1 MRELEMNDTFDG
13 PFSLLQMFWGNI
25 VARWLRSLLSIV
37 AIAIQVI
44 LVLMIVGLTSGV
56 ISEWGK
62 RVEGVG
68 ADILVQPPNSSIFF
82 AFSSA
87 VMQESLG
94 DQMEALPSVD
104 EVAPTV
110 ILTEPKNLMMIY
122 GIDYQR
128 FNALSRGFLYRA
140 GRPFAAPDEAIADD
154 IMAQQ
159 RHLKVGSQITLLN
172 HTFTVTG
179 IVAHGKGARFF
190 IPIRTAQEIAGAEQR
205 VSMFYVRSKGDTE
218 ATRAQILKMMPQSSV
233 RSLSEYVS
241 LMTSSNL
248 PQLKPFT
255 KTMVWLGIVISFL
268 VVLLNMHT
276 LVMERTREIGILKA
290 LGFSRF
296 DVVRMLLGETFI
308 LTLMGTGLGI
318 AITFLV
324 QGIVKQTN
332 PGLTILISPSWIFSA
347 VVLAFIGATTG
358 ATYPALR
365 AASYDPVVALAYE

>member
-1 MRELEMNDTFDG
+1 MTENYDG
-13 PFSLLQMFWGNI
+13 PFSLLQMFWGSI
-25 VARWLRSLLSIV
+25 VARPLRSLLSV
-37 AIAIQVI
+37 LAIAIQVV
-44 LVLMIVGLTSGV
+44 LVLLIAGLTSGV

-87 VMQESLG
+87 VMLESLG
-94 DQMEALPSVD
+94 DQIAALPGVD

-110 ILTEPKNLMMIY
+110 ILTEPKNLVIVY

-128 FNALSRGFLYRA
+128 FNGLSRGFLYRA
-140 GRPFAAPDEAIADD
+140 GRSFEGPDEVIADD
-154 IMAQQ
+154 IIAQTK
-159 RHLKVGSQITLLN
+159 HLKVGDHITLLN
-172 HTFTVTG
+172 RSFRVCG

-190 IPIRTAQEIAGAEQR
+190 IPLKTAQEIAGAEKR

-218 ATRAQILKMMPQSSV
+218 GTRAQIVKLMPQSSI
-233 RSLSEYVS
+233 RSLSEYVT

-248 PQLKPFT
+248 PQLRPFT
-255 KTMVWLGIVISFL
+255 RTMVVLGMVVSFL

-276 LVMERTREIGILKA
+276 MVMERTREIGILKA

-296 DVVRMLLGETFI
+296 DVVRMLLGETLI
-308 LTLMGTGLGI
+308 LTLVGTGLGI
-318 AITFLV
+318 GITFLT
-324 QGIVKQTN
+324 QAILRETN
-332 PGLTILISPSWIFSA
+332 PGLTILISGNWIAAA
-347 VVLAFIGATTG
+347 VLLALAGAAIGAM
-358 ATYPALR
+358 YPALR